1 MTRRQAAAGH
11 ARVLLGVA
19 LTLVPGTRAPAA
31 RQFAAGTELVEVY
44 ASVTDTRGNTVRG
57 LPASAFTVLED
68 GVAQPISAFSSG
80 DVPLTV
86 AVVVD
91 RSFSMGGEPFDA
103 ARAGARRLIDEL
115 SARDR
120 LLVLAV
126 GGGVERISGVDAS
139 RGAARAALDTLQVW
153 GTSPIGDTM
162 VQALQSVAGERGRR
176 AVILFSDGVE
186 RESSR
191 AADEVLDRVKAS
203 GVLIYPIAT
212 AKSISPLLTQLAE
225 VSGGRVVRARQRD
238 AAERAASSVAEELRH
253 QYLLGY
259 VPPPGKPGWRRIE
272 VRAGRSDLRVRARQG
287 YLAGP
292 PHAADASS

>member
-1 MTRRQAAAGH
+1 M
-11 ARVLLGVA
+11 LG
-19 LTLVPGTRAPAA
+19 TQAPAA

-44 ASVTDTRGNTVRG
+44 ASVTDSRGNMVSG
-57 LPASAFTVLED
+57 VPASAFTVLED
-68 GVAQPISAFSSG
+68 GVAQPLSTFSAG

-103 ARAGARRLIDEL
+103 ARAGARRLVDEL
-115 SARDR
+115 GARDR

-126 GGGVERISGVDAS
+126 GGRVEHVSGFEAS
-139 RGAARAALDTLQVW
+139 RDAARTAVDTLQVW
-153 GTSPIGDTM
+153 GTSPIGDTV
-162 VQALQSVAGERGRR
+162 VQALDSVAGERGRR

-191 AADEVLDRVKAS
+191 AADDVLDRVKAA

-212 AKSISPLLTQLAE
+212 AQPISPLLGQLAAL
-225 VSGGRVVRARQRD
+225 SGGRVVQARQRD
-238 AAERAASSVAEELRH
+238 AAERAAASVAEELRH

-259 VPPPGKPGWRRIE
+259 VPPQGKPGWRRIE
-272 VRAGRSDLRVRARQG
+272 VRVNRSDLRVRARQG
-287 YLAGP
+287 YVAGP
-292 PHAADASS
+292 PHAAGASS